1 MIVRPDQLT
10 DRPGI
15 QNPQK
20 SEGCVFW
27 LRLLSLGA
35 VLAAVRIPFALTGH
49 LQDDAL
55 IIFRTAFNLADH
67 GQLAFNLGE
76 PTTGVT
82 SMVYALM
89 LALLRATFGSA
100 ALCAIIAVNTLFAI
114 AAAGLFASALEQG
127 ARRLL
132 LWVAIAILPVSL
144 LVSYVGMETALLLAA
159 LGLAAHGVT
168 HARTSH
174 MLTVAAFILPLV
186 RADAAGFAILFIGS
200 CFLVDRRRAFEG
212 LVALALTVAMIA
224 GANMLLTGTPIPQTA
239 IAKALSY
246 RPDRSL
252 AGFLDQLEAL
262 FWTDSYLLPF
272 STKYAHFL
280 GPIATAVSV
289 LAALLAL
296 GLVWW
301 DRARRATV
309 LALIGSAYL
318 VPLAYAA
325 GGVIFPWYLWPSTL
339 IANLLALFMAFEL
352 AGRLAQP
359 LRGLAAAGI
368 AGVLVAAA
376 LVQWAISYNVGH
388 QESEYRAGVGRY
400 LFSIAKP
407 GDTLFLEPAGHIPFH
422 ARLKTWDEVGLV
434 SNDVLELK
442 RAGHPD
448 WWIRF
453 VRKMRPTWLVQR
465 SPLLDDKLTH
475 DGYELSPEDW
485 AWLQQNYEVVR
496 RFKYAPEGW
505 LLSLGSHAGYDVLRR
520 RAPD

>member
-1 MIVRPDQLT
+1 M
-10 DRPGI
+10 
-15 QNPQK
+15 
-20 SEGCVFW
+20 FW
-27 LRLLSLGA
+27 LRLLFLAA

-82 SMVYALM
+82 STIYALM

-100 ALCAIIAVNTLFAI
+100 ALWAIVAVNTLFAV

-127 ARRLL
+127 PRRLL
-132 LWVAIAILPVSL
+132 LWAAIAVLPVSL
-144 LVSYVGMETALLLAA
+144 LVSYSGMETALLLAA
-159 LGLAAHGVT
+159 LGLAAYGVT
-168 HARTSH
+168 HARTSR

-186 RADAAGFAILFIGS
+186 RADAAGFAILFVGA
-200 CFLVDRRRAFEG
+200 CFLVDRRLAFEG
-212 LVALALTVAMIA
+212 LVALALTVAMVA

-246 RPDRSL
+246 RPDRSF

-280 GPIATAVSV
+280 GPIATAISV
-289 LAALLAL
+289 LAALLAVQL
-296 GLVWW
+296 TWR

-309 LALIGSAYL
+309 LALVGSAYL
-318 VPLAYAA
+318 VPVAYAA

-339 IANLLALFMAFEL
+339 IANLLALFVAFEF
-352 AGRLAQP
+352 AGRLARP

-376 LVQWAISYNVGH
+376 LGQWALSYNVGH

-407 GDTLFLEPAGHIPFH
+407 GDTLFLEPAGHIPFY
-422 ARLKTWDEVGLV
+422 AGLKTWDEIGLV
-434 SNDVLELK
+434 SGDVLELK

-453 VRKMRPTWLVQR
+453 IRKMRPTWLVQR
-465 SPLLDDKLTH
+465 SPLLDDKVTH

-485 AWLQQNYEVVR
+485 AWLQQNYEVIR

-505 LLSLGSHAGYDVLRR
+505 LLSLGSHSGYDVLRR
-520 RAPD
+520 RAAD